1 MTKFN
6 FNNKRFAL
14 IQNSDSGQVNS
25 ETVFEY
31 KQEGNLVTADYF
43 GGTIRYGKI
52 IAELKDN
59 ELNML
64 YQCLTTGNELK
75 AGKAIAKISLTDT
88 GKMTLNLNWEWLTNG
103 NEKGTSEYIEI
114 V

>member
-31 KQEGNLVTADYF
+31 KQDGNLVTADYF

-52 IAELKDN
+52 IATLKDD
-59 ELNML
+59 ELNMF
-64 YQCLTTGNELK
+64 YQCLTTDKELK

-103 NEKGTSEYIEI
+103 TEKGTSEYIEI
-114 V
+114 E